1 MRKYGNM
8 GFSYRILAEASGVN
22 PNTIM
27 RYVRLLEPILK
38 EMENDI
44 TYIIKYLLEINKH
57 L

>member
-38 EMENDI
+38 EMENDD
-44 TYIIKYLLEINKH
+44 KRGN
-57 L
+57 